1 MRVAH
6 TETTIQHYIDHYE
19 MARFLTD
26 DLLRHLQIFHFPAY
40 SNIYIEGNDQLY
52 LYFLVKGQVQCS
64 HYHLN
69 GKLAV
74 FAVSK
79 PFCAIGDFEILSD
92 EPLKSNVTSTQDT
105 VMLGIASDIVKR
117 YGANDPRFL
126 HFLIDQLRDK
136 LYNTNALQ
144 MNQVLSVI
152 NRLAVYLLAQ
162 EDEGI
167 VILPDKETLA
177 SMLGT
182 TNRHLNRVL
191 KELVESESISS
202 GYPRVLILNRKALCN
217 LTQ

>member
-1 MRVAH
+1 M
-6 TETTIQHYIDHYE
+6 
-19 MARFLTD
+19 MN
-26 DLLRHLQIFHFPAY
+26 LLRHLQIFHFPAY
-40 SNIYIEGNDQLY
+40 RHIYIEGNEQHY
-52 LYFLVKGQVQCS
+52 LYFLVEGQVQCS

-105 VMLGIASDIVKR
+105 VMLGITTDVIKR

-126 HFLIDQLRDK
+126 RFLIDQLRDK

-144 MNQVLSVI
+144 MSQVLPVI
-152 NRLAVYLLAQ
+152 NRLVVYILAQ
-162 EDEGI
+162 EDKGSA
-167 VILPDKETLA
+167 ILPDKETLA

-182 TNRHLNRVL
+182 TPRHLNRVI
-191 KELVESESISS
+191 KELVDAESISS
-202 GYPRVLILNRKALCN
+202 SYPRISILNREALCN